1 MLVVLFVTAWLLGV
15 HGFVARFGVGGQRC
29 SAAGADDAAEQ
40 DRCGGEDRDELGEA
54 GLQDGGC

>member
-15 HGFVARFGVGGQRC
+15 DGFVAGFVGGGQRR
-29 SAAGADDAAEQ
+29 SAPGADDAAEQ
-40 DRCGGEDRDELGEA
+40 DRCGREDRDELGET